1 MAMVSPGSVAAACT
15 AEPKPVGTPQPI
27 STTLSSGRSGSTLM
41 AEFSEMT
48 ARSENVP
55 SMHMPPKSSPPPW
68 NRKVPSG
75 RVPSRMVA
83 PMSHRFDLPVEH
95 HRQCPQTG
103 RNEQIT

>member
-41 AEFSEMT
+41 AECSEMT

-55 SMHMPPKSSPPPW
+55 SMHMPPRSSPPEW
-68 NRKVPSG
+68 NR
-75 RVPSRMVA
+75 
-83 PMSHRFDLPVEH
+83 
-95 HRQCPQTG
+95 
-103 RNEQIT
+103 